1 MKDAGR
7 LSVRSRCENNQVVLE
22 IEDTGPGIP
31 EEIKQHIFKP
41 FFTTKKEGHGTGLGL
56 SMSLSVIEKFG
67 GKIEFRDVQPQGTC
81 FRILLP
87 QKRGSV

>member
-7 LSVRSRCENNQVVLE
+7 MTLRSRCEGHEVILE

-56 SMSLSVIEKFG
+56 SMSRSIIEKFG
-67 GKIEFRDVQPQGTC
+67 GRIEFQDVTPAGTC
-81 FRILLP
+81 FRIVLP
-87 QKRGSV
+87 LERGPE

>member
-1 MKDAGR
+1 
-7 LSVRSRCENNQVVLE
+7 VILE

-56 SMSLSVIEKFG
+56 SMSRSIIEKFG
-67 GKIEFRDVQPQGTC
+67 GRIEFVNVAPQGTC
-81 FRILLP
+81 FRIVLP
-87 QKRGSV
+87 LKRGPE